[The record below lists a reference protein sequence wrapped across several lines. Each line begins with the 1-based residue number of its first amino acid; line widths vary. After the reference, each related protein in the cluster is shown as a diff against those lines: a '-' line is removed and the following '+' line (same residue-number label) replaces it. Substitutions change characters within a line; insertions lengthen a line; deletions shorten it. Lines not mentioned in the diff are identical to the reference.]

1 VADEIFLTGTAAEVS
16 PIRAVDGRTIGSGL
30 RGPITKKAQELFTAA
45 VAGKLDEYRRWLD
58 FV

>member
-1 VADEIFLTGTAAEVS
+1 VS

-30 RGPITKKAQELFTAA
+30 RGPVTKKAQELFTAA
-45 VAGKLDEYRRWLD
+45 VAGKLDEYRLWLD